1 VAVLRYMVIGMAIGV
16 ATELAARAFGLWIYN
31 QRQTPVLNVIIMFG
45 LIMGGLAGRMRP
57 LSIGVVTGIA
67 FGIGLLYEIANLRV
81 LKWWYFPN
89 ERLAFIRGHAAIV
102 VVLALLWA
110 AVPAMILGVQRVI
123 PATERWSG
131 ASRIE
136 RLNQRERQ
144 LTQKLDSLRERAR
157 AVETQLDEVRL
168 LKQTL
173 LGRHAVRQLGAQE
186 GNPAPTP

>member
-1 VAVLRYMVIGMAIGV
+1 MLHYMVIGMAIGFV
-16 ATELAARAFGLWIYN
+16 TELAARTFRLWTYN
-31 QRQTPVLNVIIMFG
+31 QRQTAVLNVIIVFG
-45 LIMGGLAGRMRP
+45 LVMGGLASRVRLLG
-57 LSIGVVTGIA
+57 IAVVVGIA

-81 LKWWYFPN
+81 LNWWSFPN

-110 AVPAMILGVQRVI
+110 AVPVMILGVQRVI
-123 PATERWSG
+123 PVTGRLSILG
-131 ASRIE
+131 GSRVE

-173 LGRHAVRQLGAQE
+173 LGRHAVRQLAPQE
-186 GNPAPTP
+186 GTTAPTP